1 MCVLCYC
8 LTGEEHWTDVNPGSE
23 THASVR
29 ARRRRLL
36 TLILETHGLDYS
48 DDPSGLTA
56 LVSDRKGDTRV
67 VRGLGE
73 LWAAAEQVSA
83 RRLDPLD
90 PATLRR
96 LSEARP

>member
-1 MCVLCYC
+1 MCVLCHS
-8 LTGEEHWTDVNPGSE
+8 LAGEEHWSDRAPGSE
-23 THASVR
+23 SPAAMR

-36 TLILETHGLDYS
+36 ALVLGAHGLDYA
-48 DDPSGLTA
+48 DDTSGLTA

-73 LWAAAEQVSA
+73 LWPAAELLCG

-90 PATLRR
+90 PEFLRR
-96 LSEARP
+96 VVEAAG